1 MAKRAGI
8 VVEEFNIG
16 YPPRA
21 TKLGQR
27 KGTLYYLNWLPI
39 GSFIKMLGEK
49 DASIPNGFASKS
61 KPARLSVLIIGPI
74 LSLMIM
80 IVFMMPAIVF
90 FILAYVSGATEPVTG
105 INING
110 QEASTATTVIT
121 YIEPFSPAEEVG
133 LQAGDIVVGVDES
146 EVKYVD
152 DLVSYVG
159 KMEGEEITLHIK
171 RGEQM
176 IEIPI
181 TPRVNPPEGQG
192 RLGVHLNYEDV
203 RSEII
208 YYPLPDAFVKGVVS
222 AFEWSWRT
230 VYMPLALTRDIIQ
243 DDEVKSPRFQNNLIW
258 PSETV
263 EATRWYPPFFVLGIL
278 SASVTFPI
286 ILATAIS
293 LLPLPGWDNWRIIA
307 LIFQG

>member
-110 QEASTATTVIT
+110 QEASTAT
-121 YIEPFSPAEEVG
+121 
-133 LQAGDIVVGVDES
+133 
-146 EVKYVD
+146 
-152 DLVSYVG
+152 
-159 KMEGEEITLHIK
+159 
-171 RGEQM
+171 
-176 IEIPI
+176 
-181 TPRVNPPEGQG
+181 
-192 RLGVHLNYEDV
+192 
-203 RSEII
+203 
-208 YYPLPDAFVKGVVS
+208 
-222 AFEWSWRT
+222 
-230 VYMPLALTRDIIQ
+230 
-243 DDEVKSPRFQNNLIW
+243 
-258 PSETV
+258 
-263 EATRWYPPFFVLGIL
+263 
-278 SASVTFPI
+278 
-286 ILATAIS
+286 
-293 LLPLPGWDNWRIIA
+293 
-307 LIFQG
+307 